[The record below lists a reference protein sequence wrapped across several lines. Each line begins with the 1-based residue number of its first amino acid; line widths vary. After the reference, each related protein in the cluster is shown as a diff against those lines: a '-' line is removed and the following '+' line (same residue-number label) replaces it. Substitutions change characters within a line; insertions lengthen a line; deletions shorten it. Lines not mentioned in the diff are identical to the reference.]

1 MARTIGNGGEF
12 EGKENEWVFEAEDH
26 IRRVLAKLLVEQAKL
41 LREVKRLEGE
51 NKRLMRGRK

>member
-1 MARTIGNGGEF
+1 VARQIGGGAEF

-26 IRRVLAKLLVEQAKL
+26 IRKVIAKLLVEQAKL

-51 NKRLMRGRK
+51 NKRLKRAK